1 MEREEIEQLC
11 NTGELEVVTTDETI
25 MLGGNNK
32 CGKVTRDG
40 TDYLDLLELLLIER
54 MRMSRWRR
62 TDGVLPG
69 VDKFFPAISDI
80 YVCNQY
86 TTSIYTENSGRLSVN
101 CGFGLYYSRTNYT
114 IEEDEDYFYVST
126 CYDLYLDNRIMNSDQ
141 NIVSRLMRSQNMNEL
156 PGSLRSQEP
165 TTEILDRVGQRIC
178 ARSLAREEGSRPMST
193 NRRSLRYYPAEREEI
208 RQHMLQN
215 ILPGMKEHLTNTD
228 RTEID
233 FVPNALRACTAFAKN
248 TTYVVDMDEV
258 AETQIEYDWL
268 MRGKLQRKMQE
279 IDIVS
284 ERYRDGEEPS
294 IRLLSYTLDE
304 AKATVLM
311 DGGHHKKHEYMITKV
326 RPAGWNYPAYAQL
339 LCTSKTA
346 GNLKEML
353 KESID
358 NGITDFFCS
367 IYNIEPKNLMSEQAN
382 LSYYE
387 EETRASLDRL
397 VGQDLT
403 LVRTGSADG
412 YKSPKGDTLQDIC
425 QFNGDLYTA
434 IVDRP
439 MRLRRGDLSIDLGE
453 GLYVVCVDHGT
464 ELDFLQ
470 YTRVTDYFS
479 DVRIEEVHSRL
490 TIDQEVYRAAAVEVH
505 EGRDLILDQGEK
517 AEKHLSSYR
526 IARGD
531 LDLGDH

>member
-11 NTGELEVVTTDETI
+11 NTGEIEVVTTDDTI

-32 CGKVTRDG
+32 CGKVNRDG
-40 TDYLDLLELLLIER
+40 TDYLDLLELLLIEK

-62 TDGVLPG
+62 IDGVLSG

-80 YVCNQY
+80 YVCNKY
-86 TTSIYTENSGRLSVN
+86 STSIYTENTGRVSVN

-114 IEEDEDYFYVST
+114 IEEDDNYFYVST
-126 CYDLYLDNRIMNSDQ
+126 CYDLYLDNRIMESDQ
-141 NIVSRLMRSQNMNEL
+141 TIVSSLMRSQDINEV
-156 PGSLRSQEP
+156 PGSLRSQMP
-165 TTEILDRVGQRIC
+165 TTEHLDRVARRIC
-178 ARSLAREEGSRPMST
+178 ERSCSQAESVR
-193 NRRSLRYYPAEREEI
+193 NRRSLGYYPAEREEI

-215 ILPGMKEHLTNTD
+215 ILPGMREHLTNSD
-228 RTEID
+228 RTEISL
-233 FVPNALRACTAFAKN
+233 VPNALRACTAFSKD
-248 TTYVVDMDEV
+248 TTYLVDMDES
-258 AETQIEYDWL
+258 EHWIDYDWL

-279 IDIVS
+279 LDAIS

-294 IRLLSYTLDE
+294 IRLLSHSLDE
-304 AKATVLM
+304 ANAAVLM

-326 RPAGWNYPAYAQL
+326 KPTGWNHPAYAQL

-358 NGITDFFCS
+358 NGIGDIGT

-382 LSYYE
+382 LGYYE
-387 EETRASLDRL
+387 EETRASLEKL
-397 VGQDLT
+397 VGHYLT

-453 GLYVVCVDHGT
+453 GLYVVCVDYGT

-470 YTRVTDYFS
+470 YTRVTDHFA

-490 TIDQEVYRAAAVEVH
+490 TIDQDVYRAAAVEVH
-505 EGRDLILDQGEK
+505 EGRDLVLDQEQK
-517 AEKHLSSYR
+517 TEKHLSSYR

-531 LDLGDH
+531 LDLGDY

>member
-1 MEREEIEQLC
+1 MNREEIERLC
-11 NTGELEVVTTDETI
+11 NTSEIEFVQPKAVI
-25 MLGGNNK
+25 SRNVKNK
-32 CGKVTRDG
+32 CGNIIRDG
-40 TDYLDLLELLLIER
+40 VTYPDIVELLTIDEIKRYSYGRQSTPQML
-54 MRMSRWRR
+54 
-62 TDGVLPG
+62 
-69 VDKFFPAISDI
+69 KNFFPGFNDI
-80 YVCNQY
+80 FFVQTHQRGIRQPNGQYVER
-86 TTSIYTENSGRLSVN
+86 TV
-101 CGFGLYYSRTNYT
+101 GFGMYYSRNNYT
-114 IEEDEDYFYVST
+114 IEEDDNYFYVST
-126 CYDLYLDNRIMNSDQ
+126 CYDLYLDNRIMDSDQ
-141 NIVSRLMRSQNMNEL
+141 NIVRRLMRSDNLNEV
-156 PGSLRSQEP
+156 PGSLRSQAP
-165 TTEILDRVGQRIC
+165 VTEHLDRVGQRIC
-178 ARSLAREEGSRPMST
+178 ERSCTQVDGSMPVRT
-193 NRRSLRYYPAEREEI
+193 NRRLGGYYPAEREEI

-215 ILPGMKEHLTNTD
+215 ILPGMKEHLTNAD

-233 FVPNALRACTAFAKN
+233 FVPDALRACTAFSKDSFYLRELGQEEPN
-248 TTYVVDMDEV
+248 NW
-258 AETQIEYDWL
+258 IEYDWL
-268 MRGKLQRKMQE
+268 MRGELQRKMQE
-279 IDIVS
+279 LEIGTSNWPFAAADERFSNDIDGAQAI
-284 ERYRDGEEPS
+284 
-294 IRLLSYTLDE
+294 
-304 AKATVLM
+304 VLM

-326 RPAGWNYPAYAQL
+326 RPSGWNHPIYAQL

-353 KESID
+353 AESIN
-358 NGITDFFCS
+358 NGISDHNDHRS

-382 LSYYE
+382 LGYYE

-397 VGQDLT
+397 VGRDLT

-412 YKSPKGDTLQDIC
+412 YKSPKGNTLQDIC

-490 TIDQEVYRAAAVEVH
+490 TIDQEVYRAAVVEVH
-505 EGRDLILDQGEK
+505 EGRDLVLDQGEK

>member
-1 MEREEIEQLC
+1 MDREEIEQLC
-11 NTGELEVVTTDETI
+11 STGELEVVTTDETI

-32 CGKVTRDG
+32 CGKMTRDG
-40 TDYLDLLELLLIER
+40 TDYLDLLELLLIEK

-62 TDGVLPG
+62 IDGVLPG

-80 YVCNQY
+80 YVCNKY
-86 TTSIYTENSGRLSVN
+86 TTSIYTQDRGRLSVN

-114 IEEDEDYFYVST
+114 IEEDDNYFYVST
-126 CYDLYLDNRIMNSDQ
+126 CYDLYLDNRIMDSDQ
-141 NIVSRLMRSQNMNEL
+141 NIVRRLMRSDNLNEV
-156 PGSLRSQEP
+156 PGSLRSQAP
-165 TTEILDRVGQRIC
+165 TTEHLDRVGQRIC
-178 ARSLAREEGSRPMST
+178 ERSCAQVESGTRS
-193 NRRSLRYYPAEREEI
+193 RRSNGYYPAEREEI

-215 ILPGMKEHLTNTD
+215 ILPGMKEHLTNAD

-233 FVPNALRACTAFAKN
+233 FVPNALRACTAFSKDSFYLRELGQEEHDN
-248 TTYVVDMDEV
+248 W
-258 AETQIEYDWL
+258 IEYDWL

-279 IDIVS
+279 LEMEEGIGDSQIDI
-284 ERYRDGEEPS
+284 
-294 IRLLSYTLDE
+294 DE
-304 AKATVLM
+304 AQAIVLM

-326 RPAGWNYPAYAQL
+326 RPSGWNHPIYAQL

-346 GNLKEML
+346 GNLKQML
-353 KESID
+353 AESIN
-358 NGITDFFCS
+358 NGISDHNDHRS

-382 LSYYE
+382 LGYYE

-439 MRLRRGDLSIDLGE
+439 MKLRRGDLSIDLGE

-505 EGRDLILDQGEK
+505 EGRDLVLDQGEK